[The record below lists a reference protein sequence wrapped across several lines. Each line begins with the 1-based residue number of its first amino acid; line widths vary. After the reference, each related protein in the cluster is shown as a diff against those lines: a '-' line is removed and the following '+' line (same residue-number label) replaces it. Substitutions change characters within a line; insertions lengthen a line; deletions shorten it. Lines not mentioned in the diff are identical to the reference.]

1 LRHGSLIRR
10 LAGRRLW
17 SLAAL
22 FAVALGGLG
31 FAAQQITP
39 AKAVP
44 HQSPIVPAPAFTGAQ
59 LGAQPTT
66 DWPTTGGSTFNDRFS
81 TLNLINDSN
90 VGQMKGVWLTKLNGS
105 GIASKYSQESQ
116 PVEYQGTIYI
126 STGNDD
132 VFAISVAT
140 GQILWE
146 YHSNLNQKIT
156 TVCCGWDN
164 RGVAIGDGRV
174 YIGELDDHVVAL
186 NQLTGAVEWDTH
198 LAGISWQTGETITS
212 SPLYID
218 NTVYIGDVGAEY
230 GARPFLEALNAT
242 TGKEMW
248 RFYVDPAPHSPGGNT
263 WPANGTYLHGG
274 GSIWSNPAYDPA
286 TGLLYFSTG
295 NAGPWWGGNR
305 PGKNLF
311 TVAIVA
317 VKATTGQLA
326 GWYQEVHHD
335 IWDFD
340 TPSPVVLF
348 NATVNGQAVNG
359 IAHPSKAG
367 WLYLLNRI
375 APGAAVRS
383 MSPLY
388 NSITEQPVPQS
399 AFEKTYPTQPIPS
412 VGRFIPQQDPPPA
425 SIVAAILKARQPVEK
440 VLPYKVATQM
450 YTPFEP
456 GQFLI
461 YGPTALGADS
471 WMPSSY
477 NPGTQMSYVC
487 AGVTYWG
494 ADEVIPKPYVPGQ
507 SYVGLTDVVGA
518 PRTTGTVTA
527 IDDTTGKVVWQ
538 QNWASNCRSGTVTTA
553 GNLVFVGDNGGQF
566 EALNATTGKTLWTFQ
581 TGAGANDTPAVFE
594 YNGQEY
600 VAFLAGGQTIGN
612 IVHGDNFWL
621 FGLNGTLG
629 PVAPG
634 KLPPPPK
641 KG

>member
-1 LRHGSLIRR
+1 MSNGSLLRR
-10 LAGRRLW
+10 VAGRRLW
-17 SLAAL
+17 SLIGL
-22 FAVALGGLG
+22 FTVAMAGLG
-31 FAAQQITP
+31 YAAQQVTP
-39 AKAVP
+39 AKVVP
-44 HQSPIVPAPAFTGAQ
+44 RQSAIVPAPAFTGAQ
-59 LGAQPTT
+59 LGVQPTV
-66 DWPTTGGSTFNDRFS
+66 DWPTTGGSTTNDRFS
-81 TLNLINDSN
+81 ALNLINATN
-90 VGQMKGVWLTKLNGS
+90 VGQLKGVWLTKLRGS
-105 GIASKYSQESQ
+105 GAPLKYSQESQ

-140 GQILWE
+140 GKILWE
-146 YHSNLNQKIT
+146 YQSHINQKIS

-186 NQLTGAVEWDTH
+186 NQLTGAVEWNVH
-198 LAGISWQTGETITS
+198 LAGVTWQSGATVTS

-218 NTVYIGDVGAEY
+218 NTIYIGDVGAEY
-230 GARPFLEALNAT
+230 GERPFMEALNAT

-263 WPANGTYLHGG
+263 WPNNGTYLHGG

-305 PGKNLF
+305 KGKNLF
-311 TVAIVA
+311 TVSIVA

-335 IWDFD
+335 IWDYD

-348 NATVNGQAVNG
+348 NATVNGKIIRG
-359 IAHPSKAG
+359 IAHPSKVG
-367 WLYLLNRI
+367 WLYLINRVGVN
-375 APGAAVRS
+375 APVRS

-388 NSITEQPVPQS
+388 NSIKETPVPQS
-399 AFEKTYPTQPIPS
+399 SWEATYPTQPIPQ
-412 VGRFIPQQDPPPA
+412 VGRFIPAQDPPPA
-425 SIVAAILKARQPVEK
+425 GVIQSILKLRQPVEK
-440 VLPYKVATQM
+440 VLPYKVATSM

-477 NPGTQMSYVC
+477 NPNTQMSYVC
-487 AGVTYWG
+487 GSVAYWG

-507 SYVGLTDVVGA
+507 TYVGLTDVVSS

-527 IDDTTGKVVWQ
+527 INDTNGKVMWQ
-538 QNWASNCRSGTVTTA
+538 QTWGSECRSGTVTTA
-553 GNLVFVGDNGGQF
+553 GNIVFVGDNAGQF
-566 EALNATTGKTLWTFQ
+566 EALNALTGKTLWSFQ
-581 TGAGANDTPAVFE
+581 TGAGANDTPAVFQ

-600 VAFLAGGQTIGN
+600 VAFLAGGQLFGTTA
-612 IVHGDNFWL
+612 HGDNMWL
-621 FGLNGTLG
+621 FGLNGTMG
-629 PVAPG
+629 PVAAG
-634 KLPPPPK
+634 KIPK
-641 KG
+641 A